1 MYVLIPLIGLI
12 AVGLLV
18 YYIYILMEGDKK

>member
-1 MYVLIPLIGLI
+1 MHVLIPLIGLI